1 MKNKVLKKIVGLFGY
16 KIISKDHFKNQRLV
30 SRNNY
35 LKIENILESL
45 FQKKKNKL
53 FDTNWSQ

>member
-45 FQKKKNKL
+45 FQKKK
-53 FDTNWSQ
+53 